1 VIRITFG
8 SDTVITIWV
17 AYFVVAAV
25 ASGVFLIA
33 GRRSRHVYTAGRLA
47 HELPEDPLWDEP
59 EADLSE
65 SPLQADAGAA
75 LRLALKR
82 LGPVMANRSIQ
93 AEVAAAFGLRVR
105 MGGEALADLLEEMLG
120 AAIHAAPASRVLLTA
135 VTQGERVAIS
145 ITDDMPNGDA
155 DVRRACVRGLME
167 RVALRGGSLDVDV
180 RPQEGTTMTLRL
192 AAAREEGEGQGSGGG
207 AAAVGPA
214 VYPGSMGGTPVIPS
228 ISFGMSH

>member
-1 VIRITFG
+1 MSWITFG
-8 SDTVITIWV
+8 SYTVITIWV

-33 GRRSRHVYTAGRLA
+33 GRRSRHVYIAGRMA
-47 HELPEDPLWDEP
+47 HELPHDPLWDEP

-93 AEVAAAFGLRVR
+93 AEIAAAFGLRVR
-105 MGGEALADLLEEMLG
+105 MRGAALADLLEEMLS

-135 VTQGERVAIS
+135 VTQGERVVIS

-192 AAAREEGEGQGSGGG
+192 AAAREEGEQGSGGS
-207 AAAVGPA
+207 AMGPA
-214 VYPGSMGGTPVIPS
+214 VYPASTGGTPMIPS

>member
-1 VIRITFG
+1 
-8 SDTVITIWV
+8 VITIWL

-25 ASGVFLIA
+25 ASGVFLVA
-33 GRRSRHVYTAGRLA
+33 GWRSRHAYNAGRLA
-47 HELPEDPLWDEP
+47 HELPRDPLWDEP

-65 SPLQADAGAA
+65 SPVEADAGTA

-105 MGGEALADLLEEMLG
+105 MRGAALADLLEEMLS
-120 AAIHAAPASRVLLTA
+120 AAIHAAPASRVLLAA
-135 VTQGERVAIS
+135 VTQGDRVVIS
-145 ITDDMPNGDA
+145 ITDDMPNADA

-180 RPQEGTTMTLRL
+180 RPKEGTTMTLRL
-192 AAAREEGEGQGSGGG
+192 AAAREESGGHG
-207 AAAVGPA
+207 STESVMGPI
-214 VYPGSMGGTPVIPS
+214 VYSSCTGGTPMIPA
-228 ISFGMSH
+228 ISFGMSR